1 MVRYREL
8 NETCQSKTK
17 RKIIHIRGRAVLM
30 TYPHWD
36 NIYSAKNLKEM
47 LKVIDDIDK
56 DKEYLRLSFILK
68 YDKCRGY
75 DPEDLEGLK

>member
-1 MVRYREL
+1 
-8 NETCQSKTK
+8 
-17 RKIIHIRGRAVLM
+17 M

-47 LKVIDDIDK
+47 LKVIDDLDK